1 MGIFSN
7 DFFLLGL
14 GLAVGPA
21 MILIFGAY
29 AFFKWGKS
37 WRDFM
42 QTPEVCGTPTFC
54 LQHAGLI
61 RDTSFTIE
69 ECKSIWLEIKDINS
83 RQMTL
88 RQKLPEDYVSKND
101 LTNIQIRLNSID
113 EKLGRYMEF
122 AMTSRFQKNEQF

>member
-1 MGIFSN
+1 MSVFSN
-7 DFFLLGL
+7 DYFLLGL

-21 MILIFGAY
+21 IILIFGAY

-37 WRDFM
+37 WRDFI
-42 QTPEVCGTPTFC
+42 QTPEVCGSPTFC

-69 ECKSIWLEIKDINS
+69 ECKSIWLEIKDINA

-88 RQKLPEDYVSKND
+88 RQKLPEDYVSKHD
-101 LTNIQIRLNSID
+101 LSIIQDRLKSI
-113 EKLGRYMEF
+113 ESKLDRYMEF
-122 AMTSRFQKNEQF
+122 AMTSRYIKDSQ